1 MILFVIIASK
11 LQKNI
16 WKVITKNNIEFEKT
30 HNLIFLL
37 EKCIAINEDFENI
50 RDYLLPLNQYSSL
63 SRYPDFAFEPD
74 KSDAVEAYDF
84 AIKVKS
90 FVLKTNWVN

>member
-1 MILFVIIASK
+1 MKGYL
-11 LQKNI
+11 
-16 WKVITKNNIEFEKT
+16 TKNNIEFEKT

-90 FVLKTNWVN
+90 FVLKTN